1 MSKLISKGKKGNM
14 DFNKKVIEYACGC
27 RYSFNHYTVLERVC
41 PDHEN
46 QLIAQ
51 C

>member
-1 MSKLISKGKKGNM
+1 MSELISNRKKGI
-14 DFNKKVIEYACGC
+14 DFNKKVIEYSCGC
-27 RYSFNHYTVLERVC
+27 KYTFNQYTVLERVC